1 MATFSTDKRKL
12 LSQKGQA
19 MPDGGFPIRNAS
31 DLKNAIQSF
40 GRANNK
46 PAVKAW
52 IIKRAKEL
60 NLENMLPDGW
70 VGATHS
76 AIDEVKAFIAHDAG
90 FNSKTLASIY
100 DSPAIALGASYA
112 ADILSEHV

>member
-1 MATFSTDKRKL
+1 MATFSTDKRKTL
-12 LSQKGQA
+12 AKNGQA

-31 DLKNAIQSF
+31 DLKNAIQAF

-60 NLENMLPDGW
+60 NLENMLPDTWTG
-70 VGATHS
+70 TKHS
-76 AIDEVKAFIAHDAG
+76 AIEEAKNFIAHDAG
-90 FNSKTLASIY
+90 FSSRTLDSIY

-112 ADILSEHV
+112 ADILEKHV